1 MASYEKNIAAL
12 RDAEEKAARI
22 IANAEVASD
31 KAKEEAAH
39 RAKDEIEKLRKQMQ
53 LEFDSKKVDDSREKE
68 ETKARTDQEV
78 SKNEELF
85 HRNKDAVID
94 MLVDRV
100 MAVRYELPKNVKK
113 DYSQLVSGGTVNK
126 N

>member
-12 RDAEEKAARI
+12 RDAEERAART
-22 IANAEVASD
+22 IANAEVASE
-31 KAKEEAAH
+31 KAKEEAAQ

-53 LEFDSKKVDDSREKE
+53 LEFDSKKVDDTKQRE
-68 ETKARTDQEV
+68 ETRAKTDSEV

-85 HRNKDAVID
+85 LRNKDAVID
-94 MLVDRV
+94 MLVERI
-100 MAVRYELPKNVKK
+100 MAVKYELPKNVKK
-113 DYSQLVSGGTVNK
+113 DYSQLVAGGAVSK